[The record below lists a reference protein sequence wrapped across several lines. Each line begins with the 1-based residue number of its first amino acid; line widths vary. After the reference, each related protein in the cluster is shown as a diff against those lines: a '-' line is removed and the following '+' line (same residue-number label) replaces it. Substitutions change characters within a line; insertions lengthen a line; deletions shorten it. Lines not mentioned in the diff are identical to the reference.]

1 MQELRQQ
8 YDLATLLDCGQM
20 ARSTFYYHIKPQNKS
35 SKENFHIEL
44 IKNIYQ
50 QHKGLY
56 GYRRITAQLRK
67 MGYLINH
74 KKVLKIMNQLDIKGK
89 RKEPSIRNY
98 NKEEGD
104 GQEISENLINR
115 DFHADQPY
123 RKWATD
129 LTQIKIKDKWLYL
142 SPILDMYNGEII
154 SYSLSNNPTTKLVIE
169 TLDKAFKKVKS
180 VKGIIIHSDRGM
192 QYQSKEYRKALVN
205 YKMTPSM
212 SRKGNCYDNAMMESF
227 FGSLKLEL
235 IYNQRFES
243 EQELIQKIHQYI
255 DYYNNIRIKNR
266 LKGMSP
272 VEYRTHHYGK

>member
-1 MQELRQQ
+1 
-8 YDLATLLDCGQM
+8 M

-266 LKGMSP
+266 LNGMSP